1 VGDEL
6 LDVKQVARHLG
17 VHEKQVYALVKA
29 GRIPATK
36 RTGKWLFPKR
46 LVDEWLEQDA
56 RAGIAQARTR
66 AEGHPGAL
74 LAAGSNDPVL
84 DLLLAQMRRE
94 HPELYVFTC
103 TTGSTGGLR
112 ALAAGST
119 DIAFSHLL
127 DPETGTY
134 NVPFLA
140 RLAPGIE
147 AVVVNLF
154 WRDLGIVTARRNPH
168 RIAKVADL
176 GRRGVRVVNRQA
188 GAGVRVFFDRA
199 LAEAGIEPRSLAG
212 YENEVFTH
220 QEVGLAVLAGEADAG
235 LATAG
240 VAALFGLG
248 FVHLAKERFDMVLR
262 QPTYF
267 TRAVQSLIE
276 VLRAESFRDRAAK
289 IRGYDFTETGKILFP
304 A

>member
-1 VGDEL
+1 
-6 LDVKQVARHLG
+6 
-17 VHEKQVYALVKA
+17 VHEKQVYALVKG

-46 LVDEWLEQDA
+46 LVDEWLEEDA
-56 RAGIAQARTR
+56 RAGVAKARTR

-94 HPELYVFTC
+94 HPELYVFSC

-127 DPETGTY
+127 DAESGEY
-134 NVPFLA
+134 NLPFLA
-140 RLAPGIE
+140 RLAPGVD

-154 WRDLGIVTARRNPH
+154 WRELGIVTARRNPH
-168 RIAKVADL
+168 RIARVADL
-176 GRRGVRVVNRQA
+176 GRRGVRIVNRQA

-199 LAEAGIEPRSLAG
+199 LAEAGVAPGKLAG

-220 QEVGLAVLAGEADAG
+220 QEVGLAVLAGDADAG

-240 VAALFGLG
+240 VASLFGLG
-248 FVHLAKERFDMVLR
+248 FAHLANERFDMALR
-262 QPTYF
+262 RDTYF
-267 TRAVQSLIE
+267 TRPLQALLG
-276 VLRAESFRDRAAK
+276 VLRAPAFRERATK
-289 IRGYDFTETGKILFP
+289 IRGYDFAESGKIVFP
-304 A
+304 E

>member
-1 VGDEL
+1 MPDEL

-46 LVDEWLEQDA
+46 LVDEWLEEDA
-56 RAGIAQARTR
+56 RAGIAKARSR
-66 AEGHPGAL
+66 AEAHPGAL

-94 HPELYVFTC
+94 HPELYVFSC
-103 TTGSTGGLR
+103 TTGSTEGLR

-127 DPETGTY
+127 DPDTGEY
-134 NVPFLA
+134 NIPLLS
-140 RLAPGIE
+140 RLAPGLD

-154 WRDLGIVTARRNPH
+154 WRDLGIVTARRNPR

-176 GRRGVRVVNRQA
+176 GKRGVRIVNRQA
-188 GAGVRVFFDRA
+188 GAGVRVFFDRE
-199 LAEAGIEPRSLAG
+199 LAAAGLDPARLAG
-212 YENEVFTH
+212 YDDEVFTH

-240 VAALFGLG
+240 IASLFGLG

-262 QPTYF
+262 QATYF
-267 TRAVQSLIE
+267 TRGLQALLE
-276 VLRAESFRDRAAK
+276 VLRSPAFRERTAR
-289 IRGYDFTETGKILFP
+289 IRGYDFNESGRILFP
-304 A
+304 L

>member
-1 VGDEL
+1 MGDDF

-36 RTGKWLFPKR
+36 RTGKWLFPRR

-56 RAGIAQARTR
+56 RAGLAEARSR
-66 AEGHPGAL
+66 AEAHAGAL

-94 HPELYVFTC
+94 HPELYVFVC
-103 TTGSTGGLR
+103 TTGSTAGLR

-127 DPETGTY
+127 DPGTGEY
-134 NVPFLA
+134 NVPLLP
-140 RLAPGIE
+140 RLLPGVD

-154 WRDLGIVTARRNPH
+154 HRELGIVTARRNPH
-168 RIAKVADL
+168 RIARVADL
-176 GRRGVRVVNRQA
+176 GRRGVRIVNRQA
-188 GAGVRVFFDRA
+188 GAGVRVYFDRE
-199 LAEAGIEPRSLAG
+199 LAAAGVDPGRLAG

-240 VAALFGLG
+240 IASLFGLG
-248 FVHLAKERFDMVLR
+248 FVHLANERFDMVLR
-262 QPTYF
+262 QSTYF
-267 TRAVQSLIE
+267 TRALQALLE
-276 VLRAESFRDRAAK
+276 VLRSDDFRNRAAR
-289 IRGYDFTETGKILFP
+289 IRGYDFAETGKILFP
-304 A
+304 R